1 MEEAKRE
8 FLKFVKNFNQ
18 DEARVKLKISHTLR
32 VVSLANKLT
41 KKMKLSDDDQQLIS
55 LISLLH
61 DIGRFYQ
68 LQVTSSFQDNL
79 FDHANYGVKFLFDE
93 GHIRD
98 YIVED
103 VNDDIIKN
111 AIYFHNKYVDDIP
124 NLNERNMFFIKL
136 IRDLDKLDI
145 LYTIYL
151 NCKLKFKKEDVP
163 DSYYEEFFLQKSI
176 RIKGGPNDS
185 KSFMTTCA
193 YIYDF
198 NFEESL
204 ELLSELKYLDLFFES
219 IEVDINSLALFEKIK
234 GNVYR
239 KLKES
244 IYVRKKI

>member
-32 VVSLANKLT
+32 VVSLANKLA
-41 KKMKLSDDDQQLIS
+41 KKMKLSDEDQQLIS

-68 LQVTSSFQDNL
+68 LQVTSSFQDIL

-98 YIVED
+98 YIAD
-103 VNDDIIKN
+103 DTNDDIIKN

-151 NCKLKFKKEDVP
+151 NYKLKFKKEDVP

-176 RIKGGPNDS
+176 RIKGSPNGS

-219 IEVDINSLALFEKIK
+219 IEVDNNSLALFERIK
-234 GNVYR
+234 GNVYK